1 MTLQDYVNKTGLN
14 IWQLDKLLEKER
26 LYNWIKE
33 SKIIQLT
40 GWGYYDDC
48 KRLIKQLKAWYNEP
62 FWIKNQ
68 EVIQYIQAIEEYLLT
83 N

>member
-14 IWQLDKLLEKER
+14 IWQLDKLLEKEKTF
-26 LYNWIKE
+26 NWIKE

-48 KRLIKQLKAWYNEP
+48 KRLIKQLKAWYNWP
-62 FWIKNQ
+62 YWISNERVPQ
-68 EVIQYIQAIEEYLLT
+68 IIQAIKEYLFI